1 MRYEAMKEK
10 IMMVV
15 VLVTVSIVSALML
28 AGINDFSYDL
38 IKMNKERKLKIA
50 VLSTLDIPLGNMEPE
65 KVFSSKIKKLDSP
78 VGPIYLSEDIRH
90 KGAAFSVK
98 GSGFWGP
105 IIVMVGVVIAEGPEN
120 MTIKGIEILQ
130 QEETPGL
137 GARIEEDWFRN
148 QFRGKRMDTPIRMM
162 IKGAKP
168 GPNDVSAVAG
178 ATLSRKFVEDII
190 NEKSKPFI
198 EAVRRLDLG

>member
-1 MRYEAMKEK
+1 MKYEAMKEK

-15 VLVTVSIVSALML
+15 MLVAVSIVSALML

-38 IKMNKERKLKIA
+38 IKMNKERKLKVA
-50 VLSTLDIPLGNMEPE
+50 VLSALDIPLGNMEPE
-65 KVFSSKIKKLDSP
+65 EVFSSKIKKLDSP
-78 VGPIYLSEDIRH
+78 EGPIYLSEDIRY

-105 IIVMVGVVIAEGPEN
+105 IIVMVGVDPEN

-148 QFRGKRMDTPIRMM
+148 QFKGKRMDAPIRMM

-178 ATLSRKFVEDII
+178 ATLSSKFVEDII

>member
-1 MRYEAMKEK
+1 MKEK

-15 VLVTVSIVSALML
+15 VLVAVSVVSALIL
-28 AGINDFSYDL
+28 AGINNFSYDL

-50 VLSTLDIPLGNMEPE
+50 VLSALDIPLSDMEPE
-65 KVFSSKIKKLDSP
+65 EVFSSKVKKLDSP
-78 VGPIYLSEDIRH
+78 VGPIYLSRDIRH

-105 IIVMVGVVIAEGPEN
+105 IIVMVGVDPEN

-148 QFRGKRMDTPIRMM
+148 QFKGKRMDTPIRMM

-168 GPNDVSAVAG
+168 GPNDVAAVAG
-178 ATLSRKFVEDII
+178 ATLSSKFVEDII

>member
-1 MRYEAMKEK
+1 MKEK
-10 IMMVV
+10 IMMVL
-15 VLVTVSIVSALML
+15 VLVAVSIVSALML
-28 AGINDFSYDL
+28 ASINYFSYDV

-50 VLSTLDIPLGNMEPE
+50 VLSALEIPIKDKNPE
-65 KVFSSKIKKLDSP
+65 EVFSSKVKKLNSP
-78 VGPIYLSEDIRH
+78 QGPIYLSKDISLQ
-90 KGAAFSVK
+90 GAAFSVK

-120 MTIKGIEILQ
+120 LTIKAIEILQ

-137 GARIEEDWFRN
+137 GARIEESLFRN
-148 QFRGKRMDTPIRMM
+148 QFKGKRMDAPIRMM

-168 GPNDVSAVAG
+168 GPNDVEAIAG
-178 ATLSRKFVEDII
+178 ATLSSKFVEDII

-198 EAVRRLDLG
+198 EAVRRLDLD

>member
-1 MRYEAMKEK
+1 MKEK

-28 AGINDFSYDL
+28 AGINDFSYDV
-38 IKMNKERKLKIA
+38 IKMNKERKLKLA
-50 VLSTLDIPLGNMEPE
+50 VLSALEIPLRDVKPE
-65 KVFSSKIKKLDSP
+65 ELFSAKVKKVDSP
-78 VGPIYLSEDIRH
+78 QGPIYLSKDKRF

-105 IIVMVGVVIAEGPEN
+105 IIVMVGIDPEK
-120 MTIKGIEILQ
+120 MTIKGMEILQ

-137 GARIEEDWFRN
+137 GARIEEGWFRN
-148 QFRGKRMDTPIRMM
+148 QFKGKRMDTPIRMM

-168 GPNDVSAVAG
+168 GHNDVEAIAG
-178 ATLSRKFVEDII
+178 ATLSSKFVEDII
-190 NEKSKPFI
+190 NNKSKPFI
-198 EAVRRLDLG
+198 EAVRRLDFG